1 MLVLLVA
8 ASGYLFELTEGFDSL
23 EGIGLLEENIGG
35 WDIAASLAATG
46 ILDSYLD
53 LISPTRILIL
63 CATWDT
69 ICYTTLVLM
78 LRAALDNFLLR
89 LQLSL
94 VRATLNSC
102 VATLTRALRAAL
114 YSLFCDFGFCL
125 LLRAAAKLFLRALD
139 NLFVH
144 RLDLALGN
152 LFVHRIGFLTWFWGA
167 SDDAGARLFFLF
179 NFFDDKF

>member
-102 VATLTRALRAAL
+102 VATLTRAAL

-167 SDDAGARLFFLF
+167 SAAGAHLFFPF
-179 NFFDDKF
+179 NFDGKFWW